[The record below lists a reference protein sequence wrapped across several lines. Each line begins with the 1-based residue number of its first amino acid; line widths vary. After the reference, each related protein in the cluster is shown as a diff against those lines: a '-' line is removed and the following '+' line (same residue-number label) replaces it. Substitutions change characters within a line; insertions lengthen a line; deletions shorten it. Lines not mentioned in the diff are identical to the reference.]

1 MLHYG
6 PRSNLPPCRQCKDIN
21 AAALDLALSL
31 TAEGTLERYFSKG
44 RQLVIGN
51 DTETWWGPGWLE
63 SPGMEYMMVSRE
75 YSLKMFQMKIF
86 LLAQIDEMTV
96 QIGGTSLE
104 TEPTGTIVGGMLYC
118 DLLSPYRALEYVYI
132 QSVLNGNPFEV

>member
-6 PRSNLPPCRQCKDIN
+6 LKSNLPPCRQCKDIN

-51 DTETWWGPGWLE
+51 DTETWWGPGWLD
-63 SPGMEYMMVSRE
+63 SPGMEYTMVSLKH
-75 YSLKMFQMKIF
+75 SLIMFQTKLF
-86 LLAQIDEMTV
+86 PFAQIDEMTV
-96 QIGGTSLE
+96 QVGGTSLE

-132 QSVLNGNPFEV
+132 QSVLNGNPFE